1 MSIYK
6 RQTRA
11 PGAEALIAKYRLPG
25 WQQRHVAV
33 VRDLARELADAY
45 ARRGAPV
52 DVERVTAAAW
62 LHDVGRSPLLA
73 GDPRDH
79 AELSAII
86 LSAEGLAELA
96 EMARRH
102 PVYTILDPERAP
114 RTLEEKIVHYADRR
128 GGLDI
133 VNIDERLREQ
143 ATRYPDF
150 AALLE
155 RCLPLEKR
163 LERELLA
170 PLGLAPEGIGATRRG
185 QGAGVSDP
193 ANGTTA

>member
-1 MSIYK
+1 LSIYK
-6 RQTRA
+6 RQTDA
-11 PGAEALIAKYRLPG
+11 PAAETLLAKYQLPE
-25 WQQRHVAV
+25 WQRRHVEI
-33 VRDLARELADAY
+33 VRDVAREVADAY
-45 ARRGAPV
+45 ARRGGRV

-62 LHDVGRSPLLA
+62 LHDIGRSPLLA

-86 LSAEGLAELA
+86 LSAEGLPELA

-128 GGLDI
+128 GGLAI
-133 VNIDERLREQ
+133 VSLDERLREQ
-143 ATRYPDF
+143 AVRYPAF
-150 AALLE
+150 AATLE
-155 RCLPLEKR
+155 RCLPLEKA

-170 PLGLAPEGIGATRRG
+170 PLGFAPESVGAG
-185 QGAGVSDP
+185 SQGPGAGVP
-193 ANGTTA
+193 GTPV